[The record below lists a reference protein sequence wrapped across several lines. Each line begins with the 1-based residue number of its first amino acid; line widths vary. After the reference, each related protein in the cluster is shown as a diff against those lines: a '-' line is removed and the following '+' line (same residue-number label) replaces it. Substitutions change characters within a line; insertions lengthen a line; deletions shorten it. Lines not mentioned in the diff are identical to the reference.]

1 VVHIEIVGL
10 SKEKIKKIS
19 ELKKENEYFRKFRL
33 SSYEK
38 FLELDDP
45 NYGPKY
51 DIDYDNIIYYKNDL
65 NNLESDWNNISCEVK
80 EEFSSL
86 GVIDS
91 EKYMD
96 GIGVQYESEMIY
108 HNMLKEL
115 EEKNVIFTS
124 IDNAIRKYPDLVK
137 KYFGKIVSPSDNKFA
152 TLNSCVFSGG
162 SFIYI
167 PPNTKLERPLQ
178 SYFRINSRNMGQFE
192 RTLIIVDNNSEL
204 HYIEGCTA
212 KEYTD
217 SSLHAAVVEIFVG
230 KNGTCRYSTIQNWA
244 TNVNNLVTKRALVE
258 DNGVMEWIDGN
269 IGSNVTMK
277 YPACILK
284 GDNASGTCITISV
297 ASHNQNQDTGARMI
311 HIGKNTKSK
320 IISKSI
326 ASTGGNATYRGK
338 VLIKKSA
345 TNSESLVKCDSLILD
360 NESKSDTYPVNINY
374 SDSSN
379 IIHEATVS
387 KISEDNI
394 LYLMSRGISRESA
407 IQLII
412 LGFIDRF
419 KKELPMEYAVELNQ
433 LIKNTL

>member
-1 VVHIEIVGL
+1 MQE
-10 SKEKIKKIS
+10 EQFKKGWS
-19 ELKKENEYFRKFRL
+19 NEYFRKFRL

-38 FLELDDP
+38 FLELDDS